1 MEKLQWGLG
10 SEGRCL
16 DLRPHGQARAATV
29 RAVVVLEGDSHS
41 GRRQLSGGPDTGCSP
56 HLAHVR
62 ASSLAAAVTGQ
73 GALLRVSSK
82 IPGQGLN
89 LQGQGR
95 RATPC
100 LCVQAAV
107 RKTEP
112 SRRYAC
118 AHTHTHTEQVTY
130 TCRHTQARKHV
141 CTPYNTWSNK
151 CTCVHTCTSMHTE
164 NTHTHPQQPRAGS
177 IFCFSLTFL
186 CV

>member
-1 MEKLQWGLG
+1 MGSLRAWHKWSGHGLRGLSNQMLCVATGERAETQRLMHTCQRHLKVEKLQWGLG

-95 RATPC
+95 RAAPC

-118 AHTHTHTEQVTY
+118 AHTHTH
-130 TCRHTQARKHV
+130 
-141 CTPYNTWSNK
+141 
-151 CTCVHTCTSMHTE
+151 
-164 NTHTHPQQPRAGS
+164 
-177 IFCFSLTFL
+177 
-186 CV
+186 